1 MTIFPPPLNPA
12 AVSEPDVYKAVK
24 AFIAQYGLPAMP
36 PATPKIP
43 SRIYQGWVNR
53 AALPPDN
60 EYAVMSIISHL
71 RRGTNVETFDA
82 SQAAIDEDGVLTTA
96 EMIECD
102 VQIDFYSDPHRP
114 GNYARRRAQAIET
127 VARSSL
133 ASQFFAQ
140 YGIACQYATDARDL
154 SFVGDAEQ
162 YVSRWMTTIRLSFV
176 TAVSAELPW
185 FDAVNL
191 KRLENVDVH
200 HKP

>member
-24 AFIAQYGLPAMP
+24 AFISQYGLPAMP

-114 GNYARRRAQAIET
+114 GN
-127 VARSSL
+127 L

-185 FDAVNL
+185 FDAVTL

>member
-60 EYAVMSIISHL
+60 EYAVMSIISHF

-82 SQAAIDEDGVLTTA
+82 SQAAIDEDGVLTTS
-96 EMIECD
+96 ELILCD
-102 VQIDFYSDPHRP
+102 VQIDFCSDPHTGRDF
-114 GNYARRRAQAIET
+114 ARRRAQSIET

-133 ASQFFAQ
+133 GPQFFAQ
-140 YGIACQYATDARDL
+140 YDMGCLYATDARDL

>member
-82 SQAAIDEDGVLTTA
+82 SQAAIDEDGVLTTS
-96 EMIECD
+96 ELILCD
-102 VQIDFYSDPHRP
+102 VQIDFCSDPHTGRDF
-114 GNYARRRAQAIET
+114 ARRRAQAIET
-127 VARSSL
+127 AARSSFGP
-133 ASQFFAQ
+133 QFFAQ
-140 YGIACQYATDARDL
+140 YNMGCLYATDAQDL
-154 SFVGDAEQ
+154 SFVGDAKQ
-162 YVSRWMTTIRLSFV
+162 YVSRWMTTVRLSFW

>member
-1 MTIFPPPLNPA
+1 MIKSVTAITCRRQNNSKLELQEVRTNA
-12 AVSEPDVYKAVK
+12 AMEAVLPR
-24 AFIAQYGLPAMP
+24 FIKQYGRAPHGRASSNNGQQEDPGDTTVAPHTGALVV
-36 PATPKIP
+36 TLLSDKDGFKCS
-43 SRIYQGWVNR
+43 SRAPHGR
-53 AALPPDN
+53 ASSN
-60 EYAVMSIISHL
+60 
-71 RRGTNVETFDA
+71 
-82 SQAAIDEDGVLTTA
+82 
-96 EMIECD
+96 C
-102 VQIDFYSDPHRP
+102 SDPHTGRDF
-114 GNYARRRAQAIET
+114 ARRRAQSIET

-133 ASQFFAQ
+133 GPQFFAQ
-140 YGIACQYATDARDL
+140 YDMGCLYATDARDL